1 LPVNVLFNGIGTEQA
16 QALANVL
23 KEHTTP
29 RSLCGNSAHARL
41 SDQFFDKNI
50 FNVAGGIELAFMS
63 TTTDKNVAMSY
74 MRGKTGTIFEI
85 QMGMIDKG
93 ADLSQ
98 LSQYPGE
105 SEILFTPLTGKQQR
119 STIYRF

>member
-1 LPVNVLFNGIGTEQA
+1 VVLQTGCLVGDISFDTQPFNYRFFS
-16 QALANVL
+16 VL
-23 KEHTTP
+23 
-29 RSLCGNSAHARL
+29 AHARL

-63 TTTDKNVAMSY
+63 TTTDKDVAMSY
-74 MRGKTGTIFEI
+74 MRGKTGAIFEI
-85 QMGMIDKG
+85 QMGTIDKG

>member
-1 LPVNVLFNGIGTEQA
+1 VVSVSPHFFLV
-16 QALANVL
+16 
-23 KEHTTP
+23 
-29 RSLCGNSAHARL
+29 L

-63 TTTDKNVAMSY
+63 TTTDKNVAMKY
-74 MRGKTGTIFEI
+74 MGGKTGAIFEI

-105 SEILFTPLTGKQQR
+105 SEVLFTPLTGEQQLNTFAPCILHASADR
-119 STIYRF
+119 C